1 MSSLRFSTAIHS
13 SVCGA
18 GFAWLLGLGFG
29 FAFAF
34 PFALGIGLGLA
45 AGLLRGIS
53 PRWDPFRGSLGLV
66 STFLL
71 FELFCSARSPLRVLQ
86 KKGILPKKEKVHKLE
101 ELGFEVCLL
110 WFVLCLF
117 LLLHTWLPNRSCAAF
132 HGFSFS
138 VSSLLYTTAFATLA
152 FALPGCLLPCSSG
165 YLVVLSRP
173 FWRRRRW
180 RCVVVRCCLIT
191 LLFVRRSRG
200 RPELKSRLCRMDRT
214 VWARSTAMPQS
225 RGPSFLT

>member
-1 MSSLRFSTAIHS
+1 MLPKIRTASHFPSWSQTICSRMAAASPVSPPYHTSRCRVEERLKVSSLRFSTAIHS

-86 KKGILPKKEKVHKLE
+86 KKGILPKKERVHKLE

-117 LLLHTWLPNRSCAAF
+117 LLLHTWLPNCFPRF
-132 HGFSFS
+132 FFFGFFS
-138 VSSLLYTTAFATLA
+138 P
-152 FALPGCLLPCSSG
+152 LPLPLPPLPLPCLGVS
-165 YLVVLSRP
+165 
-173 FWRRRRW
+173 
-180 RCVVVRCCLIT
+180 CLAPLAT
-191 LLFVRRSRG
+191 
-200 RPELKSRLCRMDRT
+200 
-214 VWARSTAMPQS
+214 
-225 RGPSFLT
+225 